1 MFANLKDVYEGA
13 PPGRTSAG
21 LLYERDATVVP
32 WKISAQQSRG
42 QECPR
47 HASKLAFEIGY
58 TIPHQLDGDGENQEA
73 ENLVDGSDR
82 AGSKPS
88 HQRSAKPEEQQH

>member
-1 MFANLKDVYEGA
+1 MFENLKDVYEGT

-47 HASKLAFEIGY
+47 HTSYLALEIGY
-58 TIPHQLDGDGENQEA
+58 AIPHQLDGDGKNQEA
-73 ENLVDGSDR
+73 ENLVDGANG

-88 HQRSAKPEEQQH
+88 HQRSAEPEEQQH